1 MDAILFPDLHQFQPQ
16 GYLAFGPI
24 HILPALFMLVYRDRV
39 VRTLAL
45 RWLARR
51 GESAQQE
58 LEMHRPSSTRGNL
71 VEVEQ
76 AVIGSAG
83 AVDLNGMAMAD
94 EDDEYT
100 LLHLAVMN
108 EHYDAVQR
116 LLHTGKVQVDR
127 RTKRRGQTALFMAAQ
142 RGLLPAAKLLLEQ
155 HADVNAPSD
164 EGMSPLF
171 AAAAAH
177 HTEMMALLVEH
188 GANENQEW
196 FGVRASEAQA
206 QGKGEGDDSGRDDDE
221 DGVVRKKTLRPMLR
235 GEPGYDDSF
244 SSVES
249 SFCGSV
255 QSLPTPRDARSSTV
269 T

>member
-1 MDAILFPDLHQFQPQ
+1 
-16 GYLAFGPI
+16 
-24 HILPALFMLVYRDRV
+24 
-39 VRTLAL
+39 
-45 RWLARR
+45 
-51 GESAQQE
+51 
-58 LEMHRPSSTRGNL
+58 
-71 VEVEQ
+71 
-76 AVIGSAG
+76 
-83 AVDLNGMAMAD
+83 
-94 EDDEYT
+94 
-100 LLHLAVMN
+100 
-108 EHYDAVQR
+108 
-116 LLHTGKVQVDR
+116 
-127 RTKRRGQTALFMAAQ
+127 MAAQ

-221 DGVVRKKTLRPMLR
+221 DGVVRKKTLRPLLR
-235 GEPGYDDSF
+235 GEPGYDSSF
-244 SSVES
+244 SSVDS

-255 QSLPTPRDARSSTV
+255 QSLAQGEGGRCPLPPQAA
-269 T
+269 